1 MGILVKKPIL
11 VAQCGHALN
20 AEAFW
25 TNDNTGQL
33 APDLWY
39 ENFPTT
45 GRMLLTNQVLYLS
58 CRQCQNGLD
67 EIMRDFRQTAD
78 A

>member
-11 VAQCGHALN
+11 VAQCGHCLN

-25 TNDNTGQL
+25 TTDNGGQV
-33 APDLWY
+33 APDLWFRG
-39 ENFPTT
+39 FPVD
-45 GRMLLTNQVLYLS
+45 GRMMMTNQVIYLA

-67 EIMRDFRQTAD
+67 EVLNDFTKASH
-78 A
+78 